1 MQRKISFISLPLIC
15 AALALSMLLPSNLS
29 GQSSSSFATN
39 KAGLGGSAKSGSAEY
54 LSAFEQDV
62 INEIN
67 LARANPVQYATYLE
81 KFKSYYT
88 GNRCAPPGQKEF
100 VTNEGVGAVDE
111 AIKFLRAAK
120 PLPPL
125 NASKGMSLAAKDHV
139 KDLGLTGS
147 TGHKGTDGSM
157 TGDRVNRYGSWENAI
172 GENIAYSAG
181 NARDAVMG
189 FIIDDGM
196 PSRAHRLNVFNS
208 NYRMTGVAL
217 GQPGTYGSMCVV
229 TFAGGYAERIAK
241 PAPANN
247 SKAAPVN
254 GKPAPAKGNA
264 KTDARMM

>member
-1 MQRKISFISLPLIC
+1 MRRKISIISLPLIC
-15 AALALSMLLPSNLS
+15 VALVLSMLLPSNLI
-29 GQSSSSFATN
+29 GQSPSSFATN
-39 KAGLGGSAKSGSAEY
+39 KAKLDDSGKSGSAEY
-54 LSAFEQDV
+54 LSVFEQDV
-62 INEIN
+62 ISEIN
-67 LARANPVQYATYLE
+67 LARANPAQYATYLE
-81 KFKSYYT
+81 QFKRYYT

-100 VTNEGVGAVDE
+100 VTNEGVAAVDE

-125 NASKGMSLAAKDHV
+125 SASKGMSLAAKDHV

-157 TGDRVNRYGSWENAI
+157 TGDRVNRYGNWMSAI

-189 FIIDDGM
+189 FIIDDGLA
-196 PSRAHRLNVFNS
+196 SRAHRMNLFNA
-208 NYRMTGVAL
+208 NYRIAGVAQ

-229 TFAGGYAERIAK
+229 TFAGGYAEKIIK
-241 PAPANN
+241 P
-247 SKAAPVN
+247 APVN

-264 KTDARMM
+264 KVAARVM